1 MASLYPIM
9 NKTKIVHTILPAAI
23 SGTTTGATVDT
34 LGFDGVGLVF
44 TVGTVTTADGA
55 GNHFVLTWEHGDAS
69 NMSDKAVISTDMLAV
84 QGTFTN
90 MKVAATTGDEV
101 TYTWDY
107 TGGKRYVRAV
117 LTETGTAAGNFAGY
131 IVLSSPRV
139 APVSN

>member
-9 NKTKIVHTILPAAI
+9 NKTKITHTILPAAI
-23 SGTTTGATVDT
+23 SGTTTGLTIDT

-55 GNHFVLTWEHGDAS
+55 GNHFVLSFEHGNKSDMTDAATAA
-69 NMSDKAVISTDMLAV
+69 NNITAI
-84 QGTFTN
+84 QGTLTN
-90 MKVAATTGDEV
+90 MKIAATTGDEV

-107 TGGKRYVRAV
+107 TGDKRYIRAK
-117 LTETGTAAGNFAGY
+117 LTETGTAVGNFAAY
-131 IVLSSPRV
+131 VVLSTPRV